1 MYFGRRCLIDEI
13 WGHCDGVGIC
23 GQDSV
28 LSWIEKVDCIFIGVD
43 MVYVYLWIWKYKNHG
58 YGYGADIGR

>member
-43 MVYVYLWIWKYKNHG
+43 MV
-58 YGYGADIGR
+58 

>member
-13 WGHCDGVGIC
+13 WGHCDGVVIC

-28 LSWIEKVDCIFIGVD
+28 LSWIKKKLDYIFVGVD
-43 MVYVYLWIWKYKNHG
+43 MV
-58 YGYGADIGR
+58 

>member
-1 MYFGRRCLIDEI
+1 MYFSRRCLIDEI

-28 LSWIEKVDCIFIGVD
+28 LSWIKKWIVF
-43 MVYVYLWIWKYKNHG
+43 LLAWIWE
-58 YGYGADIGR
+58 